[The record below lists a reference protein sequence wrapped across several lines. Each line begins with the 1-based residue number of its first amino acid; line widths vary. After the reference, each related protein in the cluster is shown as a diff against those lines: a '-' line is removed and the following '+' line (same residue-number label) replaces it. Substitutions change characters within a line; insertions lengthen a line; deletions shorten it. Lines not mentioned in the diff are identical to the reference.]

1 MVSVPSGE
9 RSRGIGALVTGNLL
23 GGVAVASGIAVGGL
37 LLERLGGT
45 SVAGLGQ
52 AASVLGAAVAAVPL
66 AGVAARHGR
75 RRSLTLGYAIAVL
88 GGALIVTAAV
98 VAQLAVLLAG
108 LALFGV
114 GQAVNLQS
122 RYAAADGAAPGNRAR
137 TMSIVIWATTIG
149 SVAGP
154 NLSEVADRFG
164 RWLGLPGLAGPYV
177 FSIVSFALAGAV
189 VTVFLRRPTAPSSTP
204 SAPGS
209 GQAAPAAPSA
219 PATSASGQA
228 TSASSP
234 AAPSSTAPAPA
245 SGQAAPAAPSAPASG
260 QAAPAAPSAPSSG
273 PAAPASGEA
282 VTSAR
287 AVGAVAALRWAAAD
301 PAARFAVVLIAVAHA
316 MMVMVM
322 VMTPLHMQHHGM
334 SLQLV
339 GVVISLHVLG
349 MYALSPVFG
358 WLADRIGAVRTACG
372 GMLLL
377 VAAVTLGFVAASA
390 GEGSTLTAL
399 ALIVLGLGWSVS
411 LISASALLAG
421 TAADDVRVPL
431 QGATDAGMNYAGA
444 AAAALAGP
452 ILAAGGFQA
461 VNVAAAA
468 ILVPAVAAAIA
479 VLRRGRAATKEGDD
493 ERRERVRP

>member
-1 MVSVPSGE
+1 MSE
-9 RSRGIGALVTGNLL
+9 RSVQRSGGIGALVTGNLL

-75 RRSLTLGYAIAVL
+75 RRSLTFGYAIAAL
-88 GGALIVTAAV
+88 GGVLIVTAAV
-98 VAQLAVLLAG
+98 VAQLVVLLAG
-108 LALFGV
+108 LAMFGV

-122 RYAAADGAAPGNRAR
+122 RYAAADGAAPGARAR
-137 TMSIVIWATTIG
+137 AMSIVIWATTIG

-177 FSIVSFALAGAV
+177 FSVVSFALAGAV
-189 VTVFLRRPTAPSSTP
+189 VAVFLRTA
-204 SAPGS
+204 AR
-209 GQAAPAAPSA
+209 
-219 PATSASGQA
+219 
-228 TSASSP
+228 
-234 AAPSSTAPAPA
+234 
-245 SGQAAPAAPSAPASG
+245 
-260 QAAPAAPSAPSSG
+260 PSAPS
-273 PAAPASGEA
+273 AGEA
-282 VTSAR
+282 DTSTR

-349 MYALSPVFG
+349 MYAFSPVFG
-358 WLADRIGAVRTACG
+358 WLADRIGAVPTACA
-372 GMLLL
+372 GMLMLG
-377 VAAVTLGFVAASA
+377 AAVVLGFVAASA
-390 GEGSTLTAL
+390 AEGSTLTAL
-399 ALIVLGLGWSVS
+399 ALTVLGIGWSAS
-411 LISASALLAG
+411 MISASALLAG
-421 TAADDVRVPL
+421 TAADHVRVPL

-452 ILAAGGFQA
+452 ILAAGGFRA
-461 VNVAAAA
+461 VNIAAAV
-468 ILVPAVAAAIA
+468 ILVPAVATATAA
-479 VLRRGRAATKEGDD
+479 LRRGRTAAKEGDD
-493 ERRERVRP
+493 ERRAEAARP

>member
-1 MVSVPSGE
+1 MSVPSGE

-66 AGVAARHGR
+66 AGVAARRGR

-209 GQAAPAAPSA
+209 GQAAPAAP
-219 PATSASGQA
+219 
-228 TSASSP
+228 
-234 AAPSSTAPAPA
+234 
-245 SGQAAPAAPSAPASG
+245 
-260 QAAPAAPSAPSSG
+260 AAPSAPSSG

-301 PAARFAVVLIAVAHA
+301 LAARFAVVLIAVAHA

>member
-1 MVSVPSGE
+1 MSVPSVE
-9 RSRGIGALVTGNLL
+9 RNRGIGALVTGNLL

-75 RRSLTLGYAIAVL
+75 RRSLALGYAIAVL
-88 GGALIVTAAV
+88 GGVLIVTAAV

-108 LALFGV
+108 LAMFGV

-122 RYAAADGAAPGNRAR
+122 RYAAADGAAPGARAR
-137 TMSIVIWATTIG
+137 AMSIVIWATTIG

-177 FSIVSFALAGAV
+177 FSVVSFALAGAV
-189 VTVFLRRPTAPSSTP
+189 VAVFLR
-204 SAPGS
+204 
-209 GQAAPAAPSA
+209 PAVRSSA
-219 PATSASGQA
+219 PAGN
-228 TSASSP
+228 
-234 AAPSSTAPAPA
+234 
-245 SGQAAPAAPSAPASG
+245 
-260 QAAPAAPSAPSSG
+260 
-273 PAAPASGEA
+273 EA
-282 VTSAR
+282 DKSRRT
-287 AVGAVAALRWAAAD
+287 VGAVAALRWAAAD

-358 WLADRIGAVRTACG
+358 WLADRIGAIRTACA
-372 GMLLL
+372 GMLMLG
-377 VAAVTLGFVAASA
+377 AAVVLGFVAASA
-390 GEGSTLTAL
+390 SEGSTLTAL
-399 ALIVLGLGWSVS
+399 ALIVLGVGWSAS
-411 LISASALLAG
+411 MISASALLAG
-421 TAADDVRVPL
+421 TAADHVRVPL

-452 ILAAGGFQA
+452 ILAAGGFRA
-461 VNVAAAA
+461 VNVAAAV
-468 ILVPAVAAAIA
+468 ILVPAVATAVAA
-479 VLRRGRAATKEGDD
+479 LRRGRATGDEAGDEAGDD
-493 ERRERVRP
+493 GHRPQAAHPVDTGSG

>member
-75 RRSLTLGYAIAVL
+75 RRSLALGYAIAVL
-88 GGALIVTAAV
+88 GGVLIVIAAV
-98 VAQLAVLLAG
+98 AAQLAVLLAG

-137 TMSIVIWATTIG
+137 TMSIIIWATTIG

-177 FSIVSFALAGAV
+177 FSVVSFALAGAV
-189 VTVFLRRPTAPSSTP
+189 VAVFLRRPAAPATPATPSSVKAAP
-204 SAPGS
+204 ASA
-209 GQAAPAAPSA
+209 QAAPSVS
-219 PATSASGQA
+219 SAS
-228 TSASSP
+228 
-234 AAPSSTAPAPA
+234 
-245 SGQAAPAAPSAPASG
+245 
-260 QAAPAAPSAPSSG
+260 
-273 PAAPASGEA
+273 APASGEA
-282 VTSAR
+282 VTSTR

-452 ILAAGGFQA
+452 ILAAGGFRA
-461 VNVAAAA
+461 VNIAAAA
-468 ILVPAVAAAIA
+468 ILVPAAAAAIA
-479 VLRRGRAATKEGDD
+479 VLRRGRAAEKEGDGK
-493 ERRERVRP
+493 RRERVRP

>member
-1 MVSVPSGE
+1 MPNVE

-23 GGVAVASGIAVGGL
+23 GGVAIASGIAVGGL

-75 RRSLTLGYAIAVL
+75 RRSLALGYAIAVL
-88 GGALIVTAAV
+88 GGVLIVTAAV
-98 VAQLAVLLAG
+98 VAQLVVLLAG

-122 RYAAADGAAPGNRAR
+122 RYAAADGAAPGARAR

-154 NLSEVADRFG
+154 NLSDVADRFG
-164 RWLGLPGLAGPYV
+164 RWLGLPGLTGPYL
-177 FSIVSFALAGAV
+177 FSVVSFALAGAV
-189 VTVFLRRPTAPSSTP
+189 VAVFLR
-204 SAPGS
+204 
-209 GQAAPAAPSA
+209 PAARSSA
-219 PATSASGQA
+219 PARNDAA
-228 TSASSP
+228 TNGARTGD
-234 AAPSSTAPAPA
+234 A
-245 SGQAAPAAPSAPASG
+245 G
-260 QAAPAAPSAPSSG
+260 
-273 PAAPASGEA
+273 
-282 VTSAR
+282 TSAR

-301 PAARFAVVLIAVAHA
+301 PAARFAVVLISVAHA

-377 VAAVTLGFVAASA
+377 AAAVVLGFVAASA
-390 GEGSTLTAL
+390 AEGSALTAL
-399 ALIVLGLGWSVS
+399 ALTVLGLGWSVS

-421 TAADDVRVPL
+421 TAADHVRVPL

-452 ILAAGGFQA
+452 ILAAGGFRA
-461 VNVAAAA
+461 VNIAAAV
-468 ILVPAVAAAIA
+468 ILVPAVAAATAA
-479 VLRRGRAATKEGDD
+479 VRGGRAAEGPPVD
-493 ERRERVRP
+493 RPQGTTASS

>member
-1 MVSVPSGE
+1 MSVPNVE

-23 GGVAVASGIAVGGL
+23 GGVAIASGIAVGGL

-75 RRSLTLGYAIAVL
+75 RRSLALGYAIAVL
-88 GGALIVTAAV
+88 GGVLIVTAAV
-98 VAQLAVLLAG
+98 VAQLVVLLAG

-122 RYAAADGAAPGNRAR
+122 RYAAADGAAPGARAK

-154 NLSEVADRFG
+154 NLSDVADRFG
-164 RWLGLPGLAGPYV
+164 RWLGLPGLTGPYL
-177 FSIVSFALAGAV
+177 FSVVSFALAGAV
-189 VTVFLRRPTAPSSTP
+189 VAVFLR
-204 SAPGS
+204 
-209 GQAAPAAPSA
+209 PAARSSA
-219 PATSASGQA
+219 PATNDAA
-228 TSASSP
+228 TNGAGTGD
-234 AAPSSTAPAPA
+234 AGTGDA
-245 SGQAAPAAPSAPASG
+245 G
-260 QAAPAAPSAPSSG
+260 
-273 PAAPASGEA
+273 
-282 VTSAR
+282 TSAR

-301 PAARFAVVLIAVAHA
+301 PAARFAVVLISVAHA

-334 SLQLV
+334 SLRLV

-377 VAAVTLGFVAASA
+377 AAAVVLGFVAASA
-390 GEGSTLTAL
+390 AEGSALTAL
-399 ALIVLGLGWSVS
+399 ALTVLGLGWSVS

-421 TAADDVRVPL
+421 TAADHVRVPL

-452 ILAAGGFQA
+452 ILAAGGFRA
-461 VNVAAAA
+461 VNIAAAV
-468 ILVPAVAAAIA
+468 ILVPAVAAATAA
-479 VLRRGRAATKEGDD
+479 VRGGRAAAKEADGRHDQTVQHAAHPAETGSGSD
-493 ERRERVRP
+493 

>member
-1 MVSVPSGE
+1 MSVPSGE

-66 AGVAARHGR
+66 AGVAARRGR

-209 GQAAPAAPSA
+209 GQATPAAPSA

-234 AAPSSTAPAPA
+234 AAPSSTAP
-245 SGQAAPAAPSAPASG
+245 APASG

-479 VLRRGRAATKEGDD
+479 VLRRGRAAAKEGDD

>member
-1 MVSVPSGE
+1 MPSGE

-52 AASVLGAAVAAVPL
+52 AAGVLGAAVAAVPL

-75 RRSLTLGYAIAVL
+75 RRSLALGYAIAVL
-88 GGALIVTAAV
+88 GGVLIVMAAV
-98 VAQLAVLLAG
+98 VAQLVLLLAG

-122 RYAAADGAAPGNRAR
+122 RYAAADGAAPGARAR

-177 FSIVSFALAGAV
+177 FSVVSFALAGAV
-189 VTVFLRRPTAPSSTP
+189 VAVFLRRP
-204 SAPGS
+204 
-209 GQAAPAAPSA
+209 AAPSVS
-219 PATSASGQA
+219 SASA
-228 TSASSP
+228 
-234 AAPSSTAPAPA
+234 
-245 SGQAAPAAPSAPASG
+245 
-260 QAAPAAPSAPSSG
+260 
-273 PAAPASGEA
+273 PAAPASAQADGQGVA
-282 VTSAR
+282 SAR
-287 AVGAVAALRWAAAD
+287 RVGAVAALRWAAAD

-372 GMLLL
+372 GILLL
-377 VAAVTLGFVAASA
+377 MAAVALGFVAASA

-452 ILAAGGFQA
+452 ILAAGGFRA

-468 ILVPAVAAAIA
+468 ILVPAIVAAIA
-479 VLRRGRAATKEGDD
+479 VLRRGRAAGTSPVDQPQGT
-493 ERRERVRP
+493 PAAS

>member
-1 MVSVPSGE
+1 MSVPNVE

-75 RRSLTLGYAIAVL
+75 RRSLALGYAIAVL
-88 GGALIVTAAV
+88 GGVLIVAAAV
-98 VAQLAVLLAG
+98 VAQLVVLLAG

-122 RYAAADGAAPGNRAR
+122 RYAAADGADPGARAR

-154 NLSEVADRFG
+154 NLSDVADRFG
-164 RWLGLPGLAGPYV
+164 RWLGLPGLTGPYL
-177 FSIVSFALAGAV
+177 FSVVSFALAGAV
-189 VTVFLRRPTAPSSTP
+189 VAVFLRPAARSSTP
-204 SAPGS
+204 ATN
-209 GQAAPAAPSA
+209 A
-219 PATSASGQA
+219 PATNDAG
-228 TSASSP
+228 
-234 AAPSSTAPAPA
+234 
-245 SGQAAPAAPSAPASG
+245 
-260 QAAPAAPSAPSSG
+260 
-273 PAAPASGEA
+273 
-282 VTSAR
+282 TSAR

-334 SLQLV
+334 SLRLV

-372 GMLLL
+372 GMLMLA
-377 VAAVTLGFVAASA
+377 AAVVLGFVAASA
-390 GEGSTLTAL
+390 AEGSALTAL
-399 ALIVLGLGWSVS
+399 ALTVLGLGWSAS
-411 LISASALLAG
+411 LISASALLTG
-421 TAADDVRVPL
+421 TAADHVRVPL

-452 ILAAGGFQA
+452 ILAGGGFRA
-461 VNVAAAA
+461 VNIAAAV
-468 ILVPAVAAAIA
+468 ILVPAVVAATAA
-479 VLRRGRAATKEGDD
+479 VRGGRAAEGSPVD
-493 ERRERVRP
+493 RPQGTTASS

>member
-66 AGVAARHGR
+66 AGVAARRGR

-209 GQAAPAAPSA
+209 GQAAP
-219 PATSASGQA
+219 
-228 TSASSP
+228 
-234 AAPSSTAPAPA
+234 
-245 SGQAAPAAPSAPASG
+245 
-260 QAAPAAPSAPSSG
+260 AAPAAPSAPSSG

>member
-1 MVSVPSGE
+1 MSVPSVK
-9 RSRGIGALVTGNLL
+9 RSGGIGALVTSNLL

-45 SVAGLGQ
+45 SLAGLGQ

-75 RRSLTLGYAIAVL
+75 RRSLALGYAIAVL
-88 GGALIVTAAV
+88 GGALIVAAAV
-98 VAQLAVLLAG
+98 VAQLVVLLAG

-122 RYAAADGAAPGNRAR
+122 RYAAADGAAPGARAR
-137 TMSIVIWATTIG
+137 AMSIVIWATTIG

-164 RWLGLPGLAGPYV
+164 RWLGLPGLTGPYV
-177 FSIVSFALAGAV
+177 FSVVSFALAGAV
-189 VTVFLRRPTAPSSTP
+189 VAVFLRPAARSS
-204 SAPGS
+204 
-209 GQAAPAAPSA
+209 APAA
-219 PATSASGQA
+219 
-228 TSASSP
+228 
-234 AAPSSTAPAPA
+234 
-245 SGQAAPAAPSAPASG
+245 
-260 QAAPAAPSAPSSG
+260 
-273 PAAPASGEA
+273 GEA
-282 VTSAR
+282 DKSTR

-358 WLADRIGAVRTACG
+358 WLADRLGAVRMACA
-372 GMLLL
+372 GMLML
-377 VAAVTLGFVAASA
+377 ATAVVLGFVAASA
-390 GEGSTLTAL
+390 AEGSALTAL
-399 ALIVLGLGWSVS
+399 ALTVLGVGWSASV
-411 LISASALLAG
+411 ISASALLAG
-421 TAADDVRVPL
+421 TAADHVRVPL

-452 ILAAGGFQA
+452 ILAAGGFRA
-461 VNVAAAA
+461 VNIAAAV
-468 ILVPAVAAAIA
+468 ILVPAVATATAA
-479 VLRRGRAATKEGDD
+479 LRGGRAVAKEADGRH
-493 ERRERVRP
+493 EQTVRHGAHPAETGSGSD